1 MKKETETLLPV
12 GSDALVLPLPEA
24 IYAVDLKSWKFRRA
38 YLAECLKYPFHFFR
52 AAPVS
57 HWHKFF
63 RSTHRVACSCAV
75 AACALENSGNMW
87 EENSLRSRLKDWG
100 KSRQNR
106 SIRSMSWTDIR
117 EG

>member
-1 MKKETETLLPV
+1 M
-12 GSDALVLPLPEA
+12 A
-24 IYAVDLKSWKFRRA
+24 IQVA

-63 RSTHRVACSCAV
+63 RSTHRIACSCAV

-87 EENSLRSRLKDWG
+87 EKNSLRSRFKAWG
-100 KSRQNR
+100 KSRQNDLAEAR
-106 SIRSMSWTDIR
+106 RTDAPPS
-117 EG
+117 E